1 MAKTPSMKNMR
12 NFKQKNPTKNLTP
25 ITTNMINNIKISTKL
40 FFLVF
45 VTSCIILITG
55 IYGVSNLNTVNKS
68 LETVYKDRV
77 IPLKQLKIISDMY
90 AVDIVDATHKMRNGN
105 IDFKTGRRNI
115 KKSKSAIENNW
126 RTYLLTYITPEEKKI
141 ADQVQEYM
149 KNAEES
155 LTSLESIIEREDTAA
170 LTKFTIKE
178 LYPQIDPITGK
189 INELIDVQLLVADQE
204 YINGAAIYQQSR
216 LNSYALIIIGVV
228 LALTFS
234 ILIVKSIHTA
244 IKNASAVVSKLSEG
258 DLTVEID
265 ASNKDEIGNLLNDLK
280 KMISKFKSVISH
292 VNSASDNIVAAG
304 QELSSSSQQMSEGA
318 TEQAAAT
325 EEVSSSM
332 EQMVAN
338 VQHNTE
344 NAQQTE
350 KIAIKASEDALEG
363 SVAVHQAGISMKS
376 IANKIS
382 IISDIARQTNIL
394 ALNAAV
400 EAARAGEQGRGFAVV
415 AAEVR
420 KLAEKSQMAAI
431 EINELSQS
439 SVSIAER
446 SGKLLE
452 QIVPNIQHTAK
463 LVEEISA
470 SSLEQ
475 NLGAGQINNALQQL
489 NQVTQQNAATSEE
502 MAASAEELSSQA
514 DQLKE
519 IISFFRFDEANK
531 NLTLPAGKSSF
542 AQNKKN
548 PVKVSK
554 PGAKYQ
560 SNGVGTANG
569 ASLNMDGLDNDYER
583 F

>member
-1 MAKTPSMKNMR
+1 
-12 NFKQKNPTKNLTP
+12 
-25 ITTNMINNIKISTKL
+25 MIKDLKISTKL
-40 FFLVF
+40 YILVLL
-45 VTSCIILITG
+45 TSAIILTIG
-55 IYGVSNLNTVNKS
+55 LYGLANLNTVNNS
-68 LETVYKDRV
+68 LESVYKDRV
-77 IPLKQLKIISDMY
+77 IPLKQLKVVSDMY
-90 AVDIVDATHKMRNGN
+90 SNDIVDATHKMRNGN
-105 IDFKTGRRNI
+105 IDFQTGRRDI
-115 KKSKSAIENNW
+115 KKAKTEIESNW
-126 RTYLLTYITPEEKKI
+126 NTYLASNINPEEEKI
-141 ADQVQEYM
+141 ANEIKDLM
-149 KNAEES
+149 KNSDEAI
-155 LTSLESIIEREDTAA
+155 TMLESIAEKEDSEA
-170 LTKFTIKE
+170 LTKFITKE
-178 LYPQIDPITGK
+178 LYPQIDPIIAK
-189 INELIDVQLLVADQE
+189 INELMDVQLQVAGQE
-204 YINGAAIYQQSR
+204 YANGGEIYSQAKWHC
-216 LNSYALIIIGVV
+216 YILIIIGVI
-228 LALTFS
+228 AS
-234 ILIVKSIHTA
+234 LIISLIIVRGIHKA

-258 DLTVEID
+258 DLTVEIETT
-265 ASNKDEIGNLLNDLK
+265 SKDEIGSLLEDLK
-280 KMISKFKSVISH
+280 KMIGKFKNVISY
-292 VNSASDNIVAAG
+292 VSSASDNIVAAS

-350 KIAIKASEDALEG
+350 KIALKASEDALEG
-363 SVAVHQAGISMKS
+363 SAAVNQAGISMKS

-420 KLAEKSQMAAI
+420 KLAEKSQLSAI

-439 SVSIAER
+439 SVGIAER

-452 QIVPNIQHTAK
+452 QMVPNIQQTAK

-470 SSLEQ
+470 SSVEQ

-519 IISFFRFDEANK
+519 IISFFKFDNYDNYKPVSLQKHSNSLSK
-531 NLTLPAGKSSF
+531 NGYQYNPD
-542 AQNKKN
+542 KKN
-548 PVKVSK
+548 GQLK
-554 PGAKYQ
+554 PKGPGLK
-560 SNGVGTANG
+560 NGVK
-569 ASLNMDGLDNDYER
+569 LNMDMLDEEYEK

>member
-1 MAKTPSMKNMR
+1 MK
-12 NFKQKNPTKNLTP
+12 
-25 ITTNMINNIKISTKL
+25 NIKISTKL
-40 FFLVF
+40 YALVLL
-45 VTSCIILITG
+45 TSLVILTIG
-55 IYGVSNLNTVNKS
+55 FYGLNNMDTINDT

-77 IPLKQLKIISDMY
+77 VPLKQLKVVSEMY

-105 IDFKTGRRNI
+105 ISFKEGRKDV
-115 KKSKSAIENNW
+115 KKAKETIDANW
-126 RTYLLTYITPEEKKI
+126 KIYLDSNLDTEEKKVANEI
-141 ADQVQEYM
+141 SELM

-155 LTSLESIIEREDTAA
+155 ITQLESIIDKEDTAA
-170 LTKFTIKE
+170 LSRFVVKE
-178 LYPQIDPITGK
+178 LYPLIDPITAK
-189 INELIDVQLLVADQE
+189 IDHLMDLQLAIAGQENDKAEKIYEQAKLHCYTLIFLG
-204 YINGAAIYQQSR
+204 IGI
-216 LNSYALIIIGVV
+216 ALGI
-228 LALTFS
+228 S
-234 ILIVKSIHTA
+234 IWIVKNIHKA
-244 IKNASAVVSKLSEG
+244 IKNASTVVSKLAEG
-258 DLTVEID
+258 DLTVEITETG
-265 ASNKDEIGNLLNDLK
+265 KDEMGYLLADLK
-280 KMISKFKSVISH
+280 KMTAKFKNIITY
-292 VNSASDNIVAAG
+292 VNVASDNIVAAS
-304 QELSSSSQQMSEGA
+304 QELSSCSQQMSEGA

-332 EQMVAN
+332 EEMVAN
-338 VQHNTE
+338 VQHNTD
-344 NAQQTE
+344 NAQQTG
-350 KIAIKASEDALEG
+350 KIALKASEDALEG
-363 SVAVHQAGISMKS
+363 SVAVNQAGVSMKS
-376 IANKIS
+376 IANKIT

-420 KLAEKSQMAAI
+420 KLAEKSQLAAI

-463 LVEEISA
+463 LVGEISA

-502 MAASAEELSSQA
+502 MAASAEELSTQA

-519 IISFFRFDEANK
+519 IISFFKFDDDGKYKAAAIQKNQLSHSHKSGLEKKNK
-531 NLTLPAGKSSF
+531 AAGKL
-542 AQNKKN
+542 KN
-548 PVKVSK
+548 NGTS
-554 PGAKYQ
+554 A
-560 SNGVGTANG
+560 SNGV
-569 ASLNMDGLDNDYER
+569 SLNMDVLDDDYEK

>member
-1 MAKTPSMKNMR
+1 
-12 NFKQKNPTKNLTP
+12 
-25 ITTNMINNIKISTKL
+25 MIKDLKISTKL
-40 FFLVF
+40 YILVLL
-45 VTSCIILITG
+45 TSAIILSIG
-55 IYGVSNLNTVNKS
+55 LYGLANLNTVNNS
-68 LETVYKDRV
+68 LESVYKDRV
-77 IPLKQLKIISDMY
+77 IPLKQLKVISDMY
-90 AVDIVDATHKMRNGN
+90 SNNIVDATHKMRNGN
-105 IDFKTGRRNI
+105 IDFQTGRRDI
-115 KKSKSAIENNW
+115 KKAKTAVESSWN
-126 RTYLLTYITPEEKKI
+126 TYLGSNIDPEEQKV
-141 ADQVQEYM
+141 ADEVKELM
-149 KNAEES
+149 KNSDES
-155 LTSLESIIEREDTAA
+155 ITELESIAEKEDSVA
-170 LTKFTIKE
+170 LKKFITKE
-178 LYPQIDPITGK
+178 LYPQIDPIVGK
-189 INELIDVQLLVADQE
+189 INELIDVQLLVADKE
-204 YINGAAIYQQSR
+204 YNNGDKIYSQAK
-216 LNSYALIIIGVV
+216 LHCYILIFIGV
-228 LALTFS
+228 LLSLS
-234 ILIVKSIHTA
+234 ISIFIVRGIHKA
-244 IKNASAVVSKLSEG
+244 IKNASSVVSKLSEG
-258 DLTVEID
+258 DLTVEI
-265 ASNKDEIGNLLNDLK
+265 ASTTKDEIGNLLEDLK
-280 KMISKFKSVISH
+280 KMIGKFKSVISY
-292 VNSASDNIVAAG
+292 VSSASDNIVAAS

-350 KIAIKASEDALEG
+350 KIALKASEDALEG
-363 SVAVHQAGISMKS
+363 SAAVNQAGVSMKS
-376 IANKIS
+376 IANKIT

-420 KLAEKSQMAAI
+420 KLAEKSQLSAI

-439 SVSIAER
+439 SVSIAEK

-470 SSLEQ
+470 SSVEQ

-502 MAASAEELSSQA
+502 MAASAEELSTQA

-519 IISFFRFDEANK
+519 IISFFKFDNNESYKSVNLQK
-531 NLTLPAGKSSF
+531 NSNSLGKNGSLYKG
-542 AQNKKN
+542 QLKKN
-548 PVKVSK
+548 GGSLM
-554 PGAKYQ
+554 
-560 SNGVGTANG
+560 NGVK
-569 ASLNMDGLDNDYER
+569 LNMDVLDEEYEK

>member
-1 MAKTPSMKNMR
+1 
-12 NFKQKNPTKNLTP
+12 
-25 ITTNMINNIKISTKL
+25 MIKDIKISTKL
-40 FFLVF
+40 YILVF
-45 VTSCIILITG
+45 VTSFTILAIG
-55 IYGVSNLNTVNKS
+55 IYGLSNLNTVNNY
-68 LETVYKDRV
+68 LESVYKDRV
-77 IPLKQLKIISDMY
+77 IPLKQLKVISDMY
-90 AVDIVDATHKMRNGN
+90 TIDIVDAAHKIRNGN
-105 IDFKTGRRNI
+105 IDFKEGKRDI
-115 KKSKSAIENNW
+115 KKAKTAIETNW
-126 RTYLLTYITPEEKKI
+126 KTYLASNIDPEEQKV
-141 ADQVQEYM
+141 ADDIKELM
-149 KNAEES
+149 KNSEES
-155 LTSLESIIEREDTAA
+155 VANLESIIENEDSAA
-170 LTKFTIKE
+170 LRIFVVKE
-178 LYPQIDPITGK
+178 LYPQIEPVSNK
-189 INELIDVQLLVADQE
+189 INELIDVQLLVADRE
-204 YINGAAIYQQSR
+204 YNKGEQIYQDAKIHC
-216 LNSYALIIIGVV
+216 YTLIILGV
-228 LALTFS
+228 LIALVIS
-234 ILIVKSIHTA
+234 ITIVRGIHKA
-244 IKNASAVVSKLSEG
+244 IKNASSVVSKLSEG
-258 DLTVEID
+258 DLTVSIEST
-265 ASNKDEIGNLLNDLK
+265 AKDEIGALLEDLK
-280 KMISKFKSVISH
+280 KMLAKFKNVISY
-292 VNSASDNIVAAG
+292 VNSASDNIVAAS

-350 KIAIKASEDALEG
+350 KIAIKASEDAIEG
-363 SVAVHQAGISMKS
+363 SIAVNQAGTSMKS

-400 EAARAGEQGRGFAVV
+400 EAARAGEQGKGFAVV

-420 KLAEKSQMAAI
+420 KLAEKSQLAAI

-439 SVSIAER
+439 SLGIAEK

-452 QIVPNIQHTAK
+452 QMVPNIQHTAK

-502 MAASAEELSSQA
+502 MAASAEELSTQA

-519 IISFFRFDEANK
+519 IISFFKFDHDSKYKSVSLQKHSYHTHK
-531 NLTLPAGKSSF
+531 NSTE
-542 AQNKKN
+542 KKI
-548 PVKVSK
+548 KHDSK
-554 PGAKYQ
+554 HKT
-560 SNGVGTANG
+560 NGNG
-569 ASLNMDGLDNDYER
+569 LMNGINLNMDVLDEEYEK

>member
-1 MAKTPSMKNMR
+1 MVKTFWMKNMR
-12 NFKQKNPTKNLTP
+12 NFKNKSYESHNHNPRS
-25 ITTNMINNIKISTKL
+25 MINNIKISTKL
-40 FFLVF
+40 FVMVFL
-45 VTSCIILITG
+45 TSCTLVVIG
-55 IYGVSNLNTVNKS
+55 IYGLNNLRAVNGS

-77 IPLKQLKIISDMY
+77 VCLKELKVVSDMY
-90 AVDIVDATHKMRNGN
+90 AINIVDATQKMRNGN
-105 IDFKTGRRNI
+105 IDFKTGKGKIIRAQEEI
-115 KKSKSAIENNW
+115 KTNWKAYIATYAI
-126 RTYLLTYITPEEKKI
+126 PEEKKL
-141 ADQVQEYM
+141 AVQTGELM
-149 KNAEES
+149 RNSDES
-155 LTSLESIIEREDTAA
+155 LESLQSIIEREDKEA
-170 LTKFTIKE
+170 LVAFTINE
-178 LYPQIDPITGK
+178 LYPKIDPIISK
-189 INELIDVQLLVADQE
+189 INELTDLQLSIAEEE
-204 YINGAAIYQQSR
+204 YNKGESLYSNAR
-216 LNSYALIIIGVV
+216 TNSYSLILLGIAISAFISIIIIR
-228 LALTFS
+228 S
-234 ILIVKSIHTA
+234 IKKA
-244 IKNASAVVSKLSEG
+244 ISNASLVVSNLSEG

-265 ASNKDEIGNLLNDLK
+265 ATNKDEIGNLLNDLK
-280 KMISKFKSVISH
+280 KMISKFKSVISY
-292 VNSASDNIVAAG
+292 VSSASDNIVAAG

-332 EQMVAN
+332 EQMVAS
-338 VQHNTE
+338 VQRNTD
-344 NAQQTE
+344 NAKQTE
-350 KIAIKASEDALEG
+350 KIAIKASADALEG
-363 SVAVHQAGISMKS
+363 SVAVNQAGISMKS

-489 NQVTQQNAATSEE
+489 NKVTQQNASTSEE

-519 IISFFRFDEANK
+519 IISFFRFDEAGRNTISIVGK
-531 NLTLPAGKSSF
+531 NSF
-542 AQNKKN
+542 AQNKKSA
-548 PVKVSK
+548 VKVNK
-554 PGAKYQ
+554 PAVKYKP
-560 SNGVGTANG
+560 NGVGTING
-569 ASLNMDGLDNDYER
+569 VNLNMDGLDNDYER

>member
-1 MAKTPSMKNMR
+1 
-12 NFKQKNPTKNLTP
+12 
-25 ITTNMINNIKISTKL
+25 MINNINVSTKL

-45 VTSCIILITG
+45 LTSCIILITG
-55 IYGVSNLNTVNKS
+55 IYGISNLNTVNRS
-68 LETVYKDRV
+68 LESVYKDRV
-77 IPLKQLKIISDMY
+77 VPLKQLKIISDMY
-90 AVDIVDATHKMRNGN
+90 AVEIVDATHKMRNGN
-105 IDFKTGRRNI
+105 VDFKTGRKNI
-115 KKSKSAIENNW
+115 KKAKAAIESNW
-126 RTYLLTYITPEEKKI
+126 RTYLQTYITPEEKKI

-149 KNAEES
+149 RNAEEA
-155 LTSLESIIEREDTAA
+155 LTSLESIVEREDTVA
-170 LTKFTIKE
+170 LKMFAIKE
-178 LYPQIDPITGK
+178 IYPQIDPVTGK
-189 INELIDVQLLVADQE
+189 INELIDIQLLVADKE
-204 YINGAAIYQQSR
+204 YIKGAAIYQQSKF
-216 LNSYALIIIGVV
+216 NCYALIIIGIA
-228 LALTFS
+228 LALTIS
-234 ILIVKSIHTA
+234 ILIVKSIRTS
-244 IKNASAVVSKLSEG
+244 IKNASSVVSKLSEG
-258 DLTVEID
+258 HLSVDID
-265 ASNKDEIGNLLNDLK
+265 CSNKDEIGNLLTDLK
-280 KMISKFKSVISH
+280 KMVAKFKSVISY
-292 VNSASDNIVAAG
+292 VSSASDNIVAAG
-304 QELSSSSQQMSEGA
+304 QELSSSSQQMSQGA

-338 VQHNTE
+338 VQNNTE

-363 SVAVHQAGISMKS
+363 SAAVNQASVSMKS

-400 EAARAGEQGRGFAVV
+400 EAARAGDQGRGFAVV

-420 KLAEKSQMAAI
+420 KLAEKSQVAAI

-439 SVSIAER
+439 SVSIAEK

-452 QIVPNIQHTAK
+452 QIVPSIQHTAK
-463 LVEEISA
+463 LVAEISA
-470 SSLEQ
+470 SSIEQ

-519 IISFFRFDEANK
+519 IISFFKLDEGEKNTTSFVDKSYIELNK
-531 NLTLPAGKSSF
+531 NSVV
-542 AQNKKN
+542 KKN
-548 PVKVSK
+548 K
-554 PGAKYQ
+554 PMAKYK
-560 SNGVGTANG
+560 SNGVHLNNG
-569 ASLNMDGLDNDYER
+569 VRLNMDGLDEEYER

>member
-1 MAKTPSMKNMR
+1 M
-12 NFKQKNPTKNLTP
+12 FKDF
-25 ITTNMINNIKISTKL
+25 KISTKL
-40 FFLVF
+40 YILVLL
-45 VTSCIILITG
+45 TSAIILVIG
-55 IYGVSNLNTVNKS
+55 LYGLANLNTVNNS
-68 LETVYKDRV
+68 LESVYKDRV
-77 IPLKQLKIISDMY
+77 IPLRQLKVISDMY
-90 AVDIVDATHKMRNGN
+90 SNSIVDATHKMRNGN
-105 IDFKTGRRNI
+105 IDFQTGRRDI
-115 KKSKSAIENNW
+115 KKAKTEIESNW
-126 RTYLLTYITPEEKKI
+126 NTYLASNINPEEKKL
-141 ADQVQEYM
+141 ADEIKDLM
-149 KNAEES
+149 KNSDEAI
-155 LTSLESIIEREDTAA
+155 TMLESIAEKEDSDA
-170 LTKFTIKE
+170 LTKFITKE
-178 LYPQIDPITGK
+178 LYPQIDPIIAK
-189 INELIDVQLLVADQE
+189 INELMDVQLRVAGQE
-204 YINGAAIYQQSR
+204 YTNGDVIYSQAK
-216 LNSYALIIIGVV
+216 LHCYMLIIIGV
-228 LALTFS
+228 LTS
-234 ILIVKSIHTA
+234 LIISLVIVRGIHKA
-244 IKNASAVVSKLSEG
+244 IKNASTVVSKLSEG

-265 ASNKDEIGNLLNDLK
+265 TTSKDEIGSLLEDLK
-280 KMISKFKSVISH
+280 KMIDKFKNVISY
-292 VNSASDNIVAAG
+292 VSSASDNIVAAS

-350 KIAIKASEDALEG
+350 KIALKASEDALEG
-363 SVAVHQAGISMKS
+363 SAAVNQAGISMKS
-376 IANKIS
+376 IANKIT

-420 KLAEKSQMAAI
+420 KLAEKSQLSAI

-439 SVSIAER
+439 SVGIAER

-452 QIVPNIQHTAK
+452 QMVPNIQQTAK

-470 SSLEQ
+470 SSVEQ

-519 IISFFRFDEANK
+519 IISFFKFDTNDNYK
-531 NLTLPAGKSSF
+531 PINLQKH
-542 AQNKKN
+542 
-548 PVKVSK
+548 
-554 PGAKYQ
+554 
-560 SNGVGTANG
+560 SNSNRKNG
-569 ASLNMDGLDNDYER
+569 AHYRPDKRNGQLKPKGSNLKNGINLNMDVLDEEYEK

>member
-1 MAKTPSMKNMR
+1 MMKNM
-12 NFKQKNPTKNLTP
+12 
-25 ITTNMINNIKISTKL
+25 KISTRL
-40 FFLVF
+40 YILVF
-45 VTSCIILITG
+45 LTSFIISVIG
-55 IYGVSNLNTVNKS
+55 IYGLANLDTVNTS
-68 LETVYKDRV
+68 LESVYKDRV

-90 AVDIVDATHKMRNGN
+90 AVNIVDATHKVRNHN
-105 IDFKTGRRNI
+105 VDYKTGKKNI
-115 KKSKSAIENNW
+115 KQARETIEKNW
-126 RTYLLTYITPEEKKI
+126 NIYLLSNINAEEKKV
-141 ADQVQEYM
+141 ADQIQEMM
-149 KNAEES
+149 KNSDETIT
-155 LTSLESIIEREDTAA
+155 LLESIIEKEDSSA
-170 LTKFTIKE
+170 LASFTIKE
-178 LYPQIDPITGK
+178 LYPQIDPITSK
-189 INELIDVQLLVADQE
+189 INELIDIQLLVADQE
-204 YINGAAIYQQSR
+204 YNKGENIYTQAKWHC
-216 LNSYALIIIGVV
+216 YILIFIGVIT
-228 LALTFS
+228 ALVIS
-234 ILIVKSIHTA
+234 IFIVRGIHKA
-244 IKNASAVVSKLSEG
+244 IKNASSVVAKLSEG
-258 DLTVEID
+258 DLTVDID
-265 ASNKDEIGNLLNDLK
+265 STSKDEIGNLLEDLK
-280 KMISKFKSVISH
+280 KMIQKLKNVIYYVS
-292 VNSASDNIVAAG
+292 SASDNIVAAS

-332 EQMVAN
+332 EEMVAN
-338 VQHNTE
+338 VQHNTD

-363 SVAVHQAGISMKS
+363 SVAVNQAGVSMKS

-420 KLAEKSQMAAI
+420 KLAEKSQLAAI

-439 SVSIAER
+439 SVGIAEQ
-446 SGKLLE
+446 SAKLLE
-452 QIVPNIQHTAK
+452 QMVPNIQHTAT
-463 LVEEISA
+463 LVQEITA

-519 IISFFRFDEANK
+519 IISFFKFE
-531 NLTLPAGKSSF
+531 SS
-542 AQNKKN
+542 
-548 PVKVSK
+548 
-554 PGAKYQ
+554 AKYKPVSLQ
-560 SNGVGTANG
+560 KTFHSPQKNGKVKKVDHAAKLKPNG
-569 ASLNMDGLDNDYER
+569 IGLNGKGVNLNMDVLDEEYEK

>member
-1 MAKTPSMKNMR
+1 MVKNM
-12 NFKQKNPTKNLTP
+12 
-25 ITTNMINNIKISTKL
+25 KISTKL
-40 FFLVF
+40 YVLVF
-45 VTSCIILITG
+45 LTSFIILAIG
-55 IYGVSNLNTVNKS
+55 IYGLSNLDTVNNS
-68 LETVYKDRV
+68 LESVYKNRV
-77 IPLKQLKIISDMY
+77 IPLKQLKVISDMY

-105 IDFKTGRRNI
+105 IDFRTGKRNI
-115 KKSKSAIENNW
+115 KKAKEAIEKNW
-126 RTYLLTYITPEEKKI
+126 STYLLSDIDPEEKKI
-141 ADQVQEYM
+141 ADQIQELM
-149 KNAEES
+149 KNSDETIT
-155 LTSLESIIEREDTAA
+155 LLESIIEREDTAA

-178 LYPQIDPITGK
+178 LYPQIDPITSK

-204 YINGAAIYQQSR
+204 YNKGDKIYTQARVHCYILIFIGVITS
-216 LNSYALIIIGVV
+216 LII
-228 LALTFS
+228 S
-234 ILIVKSIHTA
+234 IFIVRSIHKA
-244 IKNASAVVSKLSEG
+244 IKNASSAVSKLADG
-258 DLTVEID
+258 DLTADID
-265 ASNKDEIGNLLNDLK
+265 STGKDEIGSLLDDLK
-280 KMISKFKSVISH
+280 KMIHKFKNVISY
-292 VNSASDNIVAAG
+292 VSSASDNIVAAS

-332 EQMVAN
+332 EEMVAN
-338 VQHNTE
+338 VQHNTD

-350 KIAIKASEDALEG
+350 KIALKASEDALEG
-363 SVAVHQAGISMKS
+363 SVAVNQAGVSMKS
-376 IANKIS
+376 IANKIT

-420 KLAEKSQMAAI
+420 KLAEKSQLAAI

-439 SVSIAER
+439 SVGIAER
-446 SGKLLE
+446 SAKLLE
-452 QIVPNIQHTAK
+452 QMVPNIQHTAK

-489 NQVTQQNAATSEE
+489 NQVTQRNAATSEE

-519 IISFFRFDEANK
+519 IISFFKFDD
-531 NLTLPAGKSSF
+531 AGKHKTVSI
-542 AQNKKN
+542 QKKPSTPHKN
-548 PVKVSK
+548 GSVKNHNHAGKFKTNGMVLN
-554 PGAKYQ
+554 G
-560 SNGVGTANG
+560 NGVN
-569 ASLNMDGLDNDYER
+569 LNMDGLDEDYEK